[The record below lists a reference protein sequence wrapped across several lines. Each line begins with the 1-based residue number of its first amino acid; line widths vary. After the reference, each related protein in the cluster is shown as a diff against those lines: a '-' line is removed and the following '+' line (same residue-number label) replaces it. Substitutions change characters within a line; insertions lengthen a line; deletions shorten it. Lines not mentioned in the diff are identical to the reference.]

1 MPNIF
6 DYNPTNITPYP
17 YWRWNKVLPAVYDD
31 SLSQYE
37 ILSKLLYTV
46 NEIISSQND
55 MGTQVEQLT
64 QLVQQLIDGQFPSG
78 IVQYV
83 TDIVNA
89 VIDDDIASINAAI
102 NQLREDIATVN
113 DNSQGRDIVLI
124 GDSYA
129 QGYTPDGN
137 VTGWVERVENA
148 FAGTNVN
155 VYHKYAGG
163 SGFGIGTKTFTML
176 LDELAQD
183 MTATQ
188 REKVSIIIVGGGY
201 NDRNATASSI
211 GSGMTSFHNIVKQ
224 YFKNAN
230 RVIAAFIGNTVT
242 GLATG
247 AHSGATSISVKN
259 ALTNWIAIGEAH
271 TDCIAIYNGIGLLSN
286 NAYCSSDYV
295 HPSNRGQEIIYNCI
309 ISLIAG
315 VPNENYYRP
324 TVTIQFAAGSGYTVS
339 NPPSFQFDQL
349 TDNVFGPPIYT
360 TNTTAIKFSPHQQ
373 VTLSPKVYV
382 FDLEPNAQLSMR
394 NFKMMRNVVLKFSNP
409 TAYHMCNAEMTFT
422 NDANGFHMRLILLD
436 VNDSFSNF
444 RSGELEQIDIH
455 F

>member
-6 DYNPTNITPYP
+6 DYNPANITPYP

-64 QLVQQLIDGQFPSG
+64 QLVQQLIDGEFPSG

-83 TDIVNA
+83 TDIVDA

-102 NQLREDIATVN
+102 DQLREDIAAVN
-113 DNSQGRDIVLI
+113 DSSQGRDIVLI

-129 QGYTPDGN
+129 EGYTPDGN
-137 VTGWVERVENA
+137 VTGWVAKVENA

-155 VYHKYAGG
+155 IYHNYGGG

-188 REKVSIIIVGGGY
+188 REKVSTIIVGGGY
-201 NDRNATASSI
+201 NDRNASQGSI

-242 GLATG
+242 GLTTG
-247 AHSGATSISVKN
+247 AHSGATSVSVKN
-259 ALTNWIAIGEAH
+259 ALTNWIYFGETQ
-271 TDCIAIYNGIGLLSN
+271 TDCIAVYNGVGLLSDN
-286 NAYCSSDYV
+286 SYFASDYV
-295 HPSNRGQEIIYNCI
+295 HPNNRGQEIIYNCI
-309 ISLIAG
+309 MSLIAG
-315 VPNENYYRP
+315 VPNENYFRP
-324 TVTIQFAAGSGYTVS
+324 VTIIQFATGSGYTVS
-339 NPPSFQFDQL
+339 NPPAFTFDPL
-349 TDNVFGPPIYT
+349 TDNIFGPPNFT
-360 TNTTAIKFSPHQQ
+360 TNTTTITFSPYQQ
-373 VTLSPKVYV
+373 VTLSPKDYV
-382 FDLEPNAQLSMR
+382 FDLVPNAQLSMR
-394 NFKMMRNVVLKFSNP
+394 NFKMMRNAVLLFRNP
-409 TAYHMCNAEMTFT
+409 TAYHMCNVEMMFF
-422 NDANGFHMRLILLD
+422 NDASGFHMRLRLLD
-436 VNDSFSNF
+436 INDDFNNF
-444 RSGELEQIDIH
+444 RSGELNKIEIH